1 PRIQRSYSTK
11 FMRRDPAFLA
21 VALGLPAMVAL
32 GWGAPGRA
40 EVMLS
45 PPRATASELDS
56 LSARYNAAP
65 RDVEAALYY
74 ARALAAQNT
83 ISGRSRATRVL
94 EAALGAHPGSAELH
108 LALADLQYRKGYLTL
123 ARRELKAALAS
134 DSSAAPAYA
143 RLGRL
148 AFRDWLK
155 FQRPEGLTV

>member
-1 PRIQRSYSTK
+1 
-11 FMRRDPAFLA
+11 
-21 VALGLPAMVAL
+21 
-32 GWGAPGRA
+32 
-40 EVMLS
+40 
-45 PPRATASELDS
+45 ASELDS

-123 ARRELKAALAS
+123 ARRELTAALAS

-155 FQRPEGLTV
+155 FQRPEGLTVARHYWDEATRHDPLDTEAWLGLGILALLDNDPAGAGRDARR